1 MRRKQMSAAEASWR
15 KWYSD
20 ERWERRADY
29 LLKFFTSPAA
39 LLPRRP
45 PSDDRSGSSG
55 ERR

>member
-15 KWYSD
+15 KRCSD